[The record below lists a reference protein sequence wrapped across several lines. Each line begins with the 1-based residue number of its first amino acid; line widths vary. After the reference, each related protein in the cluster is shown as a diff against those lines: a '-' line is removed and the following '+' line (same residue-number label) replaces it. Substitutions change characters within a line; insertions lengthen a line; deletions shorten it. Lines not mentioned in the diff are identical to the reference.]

1 MRKQPALLEDIA
13 DAAPV
18 RRHEDAAIRIDQQAA
33 VDADAAAGIRSRQA
47 GDQVDQGGLAGAR
60 AAEQRGDAVAA
71 GEFCVER
78 KVALGMKNCY
88 IQRHPRTC
96 FATRRARISE
106 MISALAEIAT
116 AIRVSRRACA
126 SPTGTWVKT

>member
-33 VDADAAAGIRSRQA
+33 VDADAAAGIRSRQT
-47 GDQVDQGGLAGAR
+47 GDQVDQRGLAGAR

-71 GEFCVER
+71 GEADIQREIALA
-78 KVALGMKNCY
+78 VADRDF
-88 IQRHPRTC
+88 QRHPRAL
-96 FATRRARISE
+96 FVAVRVIREPAWRRAPRGFPRR
-106 MISALAEIAT
+106 SARWRT
-116 AIRVSRRACA
+116 AKR
-126 SPTGTWVKT
+126 